1 MGKVC
6 IVTGAE
12 SGIGNATATR
22 FAEEGAQVIGIG
34 LDDDQGLAWQNQQQA
49 KNNKVSFFKV
59 DVSKNDEVKD
69 VIEQIAQLHKK
80 IDVLVNNAG
89 IFDYHKVEDLTE
101 GDWDRV
107 MAVNVK

>member
-49 KNNKVSFFKV
+49 KNNKV
-59 DVSKNDEVKD
+59 
-69 VIEQIAQLHKK
+69 
-80 IDVLVNNAG
+80 
-89 IFDYHKVEDLTE
+89 
-101 GDWDRV
+101 
-107 MAVNVK
+107 